1 MHLEGNALLSIPIAL
16 LDAVT
21 FALFFER
28 FLGRKYGLIRLYVV
42 TYSAYFVIN
51 ICLSLFYL
59 GILAAFSVIIGFT
72 IAYTLYKGTRMQR
85 LFCGGLLTAYVF
97 VSETVTVLA
106 SSYFLGYSLVE
117 IAANPLVFYVGAFVA
132 KTIALGLVIFIS
144 SNRLKPLSPVPY
156 YYHLLLLLI
165 TYICVFLSYAVYF
178 FVNQSEAPATMIHV
192 ISELAII
199 VLSILVFFVFEKFQ
213 RYAEQETYTTV
224 IEQQLSQDER
234 RFYLIDSQ
242 IAEIQNLKHDLTNH
256 LMCIRRLS
264 TTQQYDML
272 NNYLDEYLPKA
283 EKVITR
289 SYTGKPSV
297 DSILSEK
304 VAIAE
309 YGNINVIL
317 NVSVLPDFYFSP
329 VHLNVILGNALD
341 NAIEACNKLPDDHSR
356 YISLDIKAEEN
367 WLSIRV
373 VNSSLPVNVKDGS
386 IPLTDKEDKAHHGLG
401 LNIVNQLVRRNEGV
415 MHCKYENGE
424 FMFLVRIRSKP
435 GGSIL

>member
-1 MHLEGNALLSIPIAL
+1 
-16 LDAVT
+16 
-21 FALFFER
+21 
-28 FLGRKYGLIRLYVV
+28 
-42 TYSAYFVIN
+42 
-51 ICLSLFYL
+51 
-59 GILAAFSVIIGFT
+59 
-72 IAYTLYKGTRMQR
+72 MQR